1 VGGYDEE
8 ANRFLDAA
16 GLVAWI
22 EAERGPEVTRLH
34 LLDGAAERSWRRWH
48 HTRTARLEAVD
59 RVLVLLDLELAHLPE
74 ANPLEPNR
82 LSNGPPPDS
91 AVVPRFRYR
100 IEGVQEGSRMRP
112 TAATLTILLMLGVA
126 VSAQAK
132 PKKVRVDTDVAITG
146 YDVDFEPALDIFV
159 GEISSL
165 RRKCLRRR
173 TIHLEQTTLGL
184 DAGTAT
190 SNRQGEWEVAFDE
203 LAIRRG
209 AFVATA
215 AKRKYRKRRHGEVKR
230 VVVCKRATSP
240 VFDVR

>member
-59 RVLVLLDLELAHLPE
+59 RVLVLLDLELALLPE

-100 IEGVQEGSRMRP
+100 IEGVEGRVP
-112 TAATLTILLMLGVA
+112 NATNSSDAGDLGDA
-126 VSAQAK
+126 GGGG
-132 PKKVRVDTDVAITG
+132 VRR
-146 YDVDFEPALDIFV
+146 
-159 GEISSL
+159 GEAEEGEGRYGRSD
-165 RRKCLRRR
+165 RRLRRR
-173 TIHLEQTTLGL
+173 
-184 DAGTAT
+184 
-190 SNRQGEWEVAFDE
+190 
-203 LAIRRG
+203 
-209 AFVATA
+209 
-215 AKRKYRKRRHGEVKR
+215 
-230 VVVCKRATSP
+230 
-240 VFDVR
+240 